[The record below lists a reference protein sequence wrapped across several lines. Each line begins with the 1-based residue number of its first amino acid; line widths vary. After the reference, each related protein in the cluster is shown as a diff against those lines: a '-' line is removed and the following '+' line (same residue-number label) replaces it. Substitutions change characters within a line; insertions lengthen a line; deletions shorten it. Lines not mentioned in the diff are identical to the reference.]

1 MRILDLPEEDRPRER
16 LLRLG
21 AAALSDRELL
31 ALLLGSGR
39 GECDAIELAAEVIS
53 NAEDLRVLAGADPAE
68 LRLLPGIGPAKAAR
82 VAAAF
87 ELGRRARNAAGTQ
100 RITGSLDVAV
110 AAAPLLRG
118 LRHER
123 VVVIV
128 CDTGGVIRKTTVL
141 TDGAADQSL
150 LPVRDVLTSV
160 LSVGGTAFAVAHNH
174 PSGSLT
180 PSEADLAATDTLRAA
195 AKAVDLR
202 FLDHVIL
209 TETSWKRIP

>member
-128 CDTGGVIRKTTVL
+128 CDTGGAIRKTTVL